1 LAKTGK
7 EWMDHFKRENS
18 GTYNN
23 QWMVL
28 DYNKMRESP
37 KDLVNGTFMVAE
49 QGSVSPKVENCLFR

>member
-1 LAKTGK
+1 M
-7 EWMDHFKRENS
+7 ENFKRENS

-28 DYNKMRESP
+28 DYNKLRESP

-49 QGSVSPKVENCLFR
+49 QGRT

>member
-1 LAKTGK
+1 MAKTGK

-28 DYNKMRESP
+28 DYNKLRESP

-49 QGSVSPKVENCLFR
+49 QGRT